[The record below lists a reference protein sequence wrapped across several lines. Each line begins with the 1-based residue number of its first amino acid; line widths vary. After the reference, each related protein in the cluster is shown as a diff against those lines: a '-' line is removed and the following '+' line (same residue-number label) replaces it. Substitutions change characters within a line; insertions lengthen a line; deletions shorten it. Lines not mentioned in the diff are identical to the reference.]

1 MTLSWSPGFCD
12 LGGDDKS
19 PQQCA
24 VGAGNGFVV
33 HGLWPDNRYGPN
45 PEDCNPNEVG
55 RAERSTP

>member
-24 VGAGNGFVV
+24 VGAGNGFV
-33 HGLWPDNRYGPN
+33 HGLWSDNRYEPSPGG
-45 PEDCNPNEVG
+45 CNPNEVG